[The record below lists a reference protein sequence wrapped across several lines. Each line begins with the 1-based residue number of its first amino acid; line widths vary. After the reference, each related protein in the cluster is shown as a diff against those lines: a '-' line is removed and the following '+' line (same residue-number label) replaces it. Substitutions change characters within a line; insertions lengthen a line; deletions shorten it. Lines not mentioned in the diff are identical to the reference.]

1 MVRIG
6 IDSIP
11 IQLMSGIMDVPVCSK
26 AVWDKMAVCDPKEAC
41 NMLLGGRTLG
51 IKDTERV
58 LLAETYKTMIK
69 EIRECLKLTIPHYPV
84 EEDEDTVKYNR
95 YTTSDKLV
103 ADYANL
109 SIYEVDKISIL
120 DYWLL
125 ERDAFIGKLSQ
136 TEKGREYLNNA
147 YRLTC
152 TEADADLGI

>member
-6 IDSIP
+6 IESIP
-11 IQLMSGIMDVPVCSK
+11 IQLISGIMDVPVCSK
-26 AVWDKMAVCDPKEAC
+26 TVWDKLAGCDSKKAC
-41 NMLLGGRTLG
+41 DMLLDGRTLG

-58 LLAETYKTMIK
+58 LLVETYKTMIA
-69 EIRECLKLTIPHYPV
+69 EIRERLKLTIPYYPV
-84 EEDEDTVKYNR
+84 EDDDTVKYNR

-109 SIYEVDKISIL
+109 SIYEVDNISIL

-136 TEKGREYLNNA
+136 TEKGREYLNNS